1 MLEKFKE
8 TCRELREYDQIMF
21 EKALRACDYA
31 EEREKLRVRQL
42 VAAAVQ
48 ATRKGAI
55 TMNGY
60 TLQGNKDY
68 RNRRGGINMIRVA
81 DKTEHEPKQRLH
93 MRGVRT
99 PQIFVMLLGRLHRR
113 EEKLRVRNESL
124 SSPYLEKKQK
134 DFSAY
139 CSEMYKLT
147 AHLLKDRRVKENDLI
162 VKVNTLTARLTA
174 LMDIFPV
181 QTAEAVQEK
190 RRRARLCREISEC
203 RAELS
208 RFTQELEEMRIAI
221 AESELE
227 TREIILEQKSRAEA
241 LIVVYLDGGGYPV
254 EGRAFELSGDEP
266 AEELY
271 RQYFGGREQPEQIEE
286 KEVEAYVNR
295 DI

>member
-1 MLEKFKE
+1 MFMLKKFKE

-21 EKALRACDYA
+21 EKALTACDYA
-31 EEREKLRVRQL
+31 EEREKLHV
-42 VAAAVQ
+42 
-48 ATRKGAI
+48 
-55 TMNGY
+55 
-60 TLQGNKDY
+60 

-81 DKTEHEPKQRLH
+81 DKTKQGTKQRLH
-93 MRGVRT
+93 MRGVGT
-99 PQIFVMLLGRLHRR
+99 PRIFVMFLGRLHRR
-113 EEKLRVRNESL
+113 KEKLRVRDASL

-139 CSEMYKLT
+139 CSDMYELT
-147 AHLLKDRRVKENDLI
+147 AHLLKERRVKENDLI
-162 VKVNTLTARLTA
+162 VKVNTLVARLTA

-181 QTAEAVQEK
+181 QMAETVQEK
-190 RRRARLCREISEC
+190 RKRARLCREISEC
-203 RAELS
+203 KAELS
-208 RFTQELEEMRIAI
+208 RFTQELEETQITI

-254 EGRAFELSGDEP
+254 EGRAFKLTGDEP

-271 RQYFGGREQPEQIEE
+271 RQYFGGREQPERIEE
-286 KEVEAYVNR
+286 KEVEAYVIR